1 MKLTTEQIKDY
12 FNRNRYCDRVS
23 IFYSKHHGH
32 DKIYIRMFGYAWTLD
47 SVDEKYNRAEFYCK
61 ELNAVLVGNLNPF
74 REDMVTVLYVKLL
87 KE

>member
-1 MKLTTEQIKDY
+1 MKLTVEQIKDY
-12 FNRNRYCDRVS
+12 FKYNRYGECVT
-23 IFYSKHHGH
+23 IFCREHRGH

-47 SVDEKYNRAEFYCK
+47 SIDERCNRAEFYNK

-74 REDMVTVLYVKLL
+74 REDRVTILYMKFL